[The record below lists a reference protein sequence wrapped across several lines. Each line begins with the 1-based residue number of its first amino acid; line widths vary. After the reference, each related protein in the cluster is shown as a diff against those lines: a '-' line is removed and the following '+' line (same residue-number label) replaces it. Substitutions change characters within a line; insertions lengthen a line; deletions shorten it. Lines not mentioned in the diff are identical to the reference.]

1 MTDNRLLAAW
11 LRPLVGL
18 IALAG
23 VLALSA
29 CGGGSG
35 APNNPYAPGPTVPGP
50 LVVLPPSAT
59 VFAGVPTTLT
69 VTGGLPPYSA
79 YSSNATIL
87 PVAQAVAGN
96 SVLILPSNPGS
107 DTGVTITVQDSA
119 ATIATAALTV
129 RAAPLLPNLIT
140 ITANGDCTAG
150 TALCSGGTGVASVKV
165 TAPGG
170 AGISGR
176 QVRFDV
182 VFGAYALQ
190 TTNPAQPLASTVT
203 LVTDQNGD
211 VSAGIAVNVTA
222 PTQIATIRAT
232 DLTSGNQVTGNFLI
246 QQVTD
251 GSQILSVIPSGT
263 VTIDGPDASTCSS
276 GVSVQYYIFGG
287 TPPYTVRETFP
298 GVVTL
303 STTTVAT
310 NGGGFTATTTGAC
323 FVNMQYAITD
333 ATGRTIPGASGPLLT
348 NEVAQTSPTVSP
360 PSDLAMSPTVAS
372 ATGCAGKTFQFVIV
386 GGTPPYSS
394 SVAVNPPLPAGDP
407 TLTPSPVPTAGG
419 ILSVTFAVAP
429 VVPAVTTSIVTV
441 TDTSSPKKFASSTIT
456 CN

>member
-35 APNNPYAPGPTVPGP
+35 APNNPYAPPPTVPGP
-50 LVVLPPSAT
+50 LVVLPPTAT

-69 VTGGLPPYSA
+69 VTGGRPPYSA

-87 PVAQAVAGN
+87 PVAQAVAG
-96 SVLILPSNPGS
+96 STVLILPSTPGT

-119 ATIATAALTV
+119 ATIATASLTV
-129 RAAPLLPNLIT
+129 KAAPLLPSLIT

-150 TALCSGGTGVASVKV
+150 TALCSGGTGSASVKV

-170 AGISGR
+170 AGIPGR

-211 VSAGIAVNVTA
+211 VSAGIAVNATA

-232 DLTSGNQVTGNFLI
+232 DVTSGNQVTADFLI

-251 GSQILSVIPSGT
+251 GSQILSVIPTGT
-263 VTIDGPDASTCSS
+263 VTIDGPDTSTCST
-276 GVSVQYYIFGG
+276 GVVVQYYIYGG
-287 TPPYTVRETFP
+287 TPPYKVAATFP
-298 GVVTL
+298 GAVSLGGVPVL
-303 STTTVAT
+303 T
-310 NGGGFTATTTGAC
+310 NGGSFTATTNGSC
-323 FVNMQYAITD
+323 FVNMQFAITD
-333 ATGRTIPGASGPLLT
+333 ATGRTIPGPSSPLLT
-348 NEVAQTSPTVSP
+348 NEVGKSAGGGTTNPLTVSP
-360 PSDLAMSPTVAS
+360 ATYTPAVCASSYDFLITGGTAPFNIATVPTLVVNPNPVLASPGSFKVLSPTTGTTKIFIGDAS
-372 ATGCAGKTFQFVIV
+372 KPQLTATA
-386 GGTPPYSS
+386 
-394 SVAVNPPLPAGDP
+394 
-407 TLTPSPVPTAGG
+407 
-419 ILSVTFAVAP
+419 
-429 VVPAVTTSIVTV
+429 
-441 TDTSSPKKFASSTIT
+441 TIT
-456 CN
+456 CP

>member
-287 TPPYTVRETFP
+287 TPPYTVKETFP
-298 GVVTL
+298 GAVIL
-303 STTTVAT
+303 STNLVTT
-310 NGGGFTATTTGAC
+310 NGGGFTATTTGQC

-333 ATGRTIPGASGPLLT
+333 ATGRTIPGGSSPLLT
-348 NEVAQTSPTVSP
+348 NQVGKDAAPPTSTMAVAPNSLTST
-360 PSDLAMSPTVAS
+360 ACT
-372 ATGCAGKTFQFVIV
+372 GKTFTFIVV
-386 GGTPPYSS
+386 GGTAPYNVSAS
-394 SVAVNPPLPAGDP
+394 PSNGVIITPTPVSAAGIPVAVTGWLTASGDNF
-407 TLTPSPVPTAGG
+407 
-419 ILSVTFAVAP
+419 VTFVD
-429 VVPAVTTSIVTV
+429 S
-441 TDTSSPKKFASSTIT
+441 SSPKQLATATVT
-456 CN
+456 CK